1 MHTGMPCI
9 LDTKQVTTLLNVIG
23 ATKQDI
29 DLLKR
34 NLTCLG
40 YEEVH
45 EERKADVDGEE
56 EEEAVEALVVQEGWE
71 ELLHDGVCDV
81 LRL

>member
-23 ATKQDI
+23 AAKQDV

-34 NLTCLG
+34 NPARLWD
-40 YEEVH
+40 EEVH

-71 ELLHDGVCDV
+71 ELLHNGVCDI
-81 LRL
+81 LCL